1 MRHPV
6 LLLALILSSSLLA
19 QHTDTLRFHSEAFGS
34 ERTITVRTPT
44 FHRYAATEVRMPV
57 IVLLDGQHE
66 WFIDPVLSD
75 IHYLQYTHLVPQAIV
90 VTVPLVDRVRECAP
104 DSLGQTG
111 MPLLRLL
118 TEELPAL
125 LAPYHPSGYS
135 VLVGHS
141 FSASFAL
148 YALLQAPEAFDAII
162 ALSPAHLVAQAL
174 PRAEALVEADTNRRV
189 YVAVGGAER
198 RLDGGHHAILTPVVA
213 GLQGKG
219 NGEGLLYREYP
230 SAGHTS
236 VPIIAFPELL
246 ATLFT
251 PFVLRDSLAPVDN
264 EYFLLAPPPSPVE
277 LLQQVDANLGFLGEP
292 LPWEVA
298 EINGLA
304 SRLENSQYNE
314 QAIAVYRRATQLYP
328 KLFDFHASLG
338 ALLLAEDR
346 PAGLAALLKS
356 LELLESEE
364 AQMPERAEVEAQI
377 RELME

>member
-6 LLLALILSSSLLA
+6 FLHALILSSSLLA
-19 QHTDTLRFHSEAFGS
+19 QRTDTLRFYSEAIGN
-34 ERTITVRTPT
+34 ERTITVHTPELY
-44 FHRYAATEVRMPV
+44 RYAAPEVRMPV

-66 WFIDPVLSD
+66 WFIGPVLSE
-75 IHYLQYTHLVPQAIV
+75 IHYLQYTHIVPQAIV
-90 VTVPLVDRVRECAP
+90 VTVLLGDRVRECAP
-104 DSLGQTG
+104 DSLDQPG

-162 ALSPAHLVAQAL
+162 ALSPAHLVAKSL
-174 PRAEALVEADTNRRV
+174 PRAEALVEADANKRV

-198 RLDGGHHAILTPVVA
+198 RMDGGHHAILTPVVA

-264 EYFLLAPPPSPVE
+264 EYFLLAPPPSPVD
-277 LLQQVDANLGFLGEP
+277 LLQQVDASLGFLGDT

-304 SRLENSQYNE
+304 SRLENSDYNE

-338 ALLLAEDR
+338 ALLLSEDR
-346 PAGLAALLKS
+346 TAGLAALRKA